1 MEKVITI
8 PKEIIKKGDLVLIP
22 RKEYEEFLRL
32 RKQRE
37 WEEKDTEKAIKI
49 FQREKRQKKLM
60 KIKSLADL
68 DQGTLFKK
76 AYQKLPKQ
84 IKVKAKEKEKIFR
97 EDSFNPILETHR
109 LHGKYRNYWAF
120 SIDKSYRIM
129 FQFLNTTK
137 EKVVF
142 INVGTHDIYK

>member
-1 MEKVITI
+1 MAKLERACIGIIEIPIQKYMEKVITI

-68 DQGTLFKK
+68 D
-76 AYQKLPKQ
+76 
-84 IKVKAKEKEKIFR
+84 
-97 EDSFNPILETHR
+97 
-109 LHGKYRNYWAF
+109 
-120 SIDKSYRIM
+120 
-129 FQFLNTTK
+129 
-137 EKVVF
+137 
-142 INVGTHDIYK
+142 

>member
-68 DQGTLFKK
+68 D
-76 AYQKLPKQ
+76 
-84 IKVKAKEKEKIFR
+84 
-97 EDSFNPILETHR
+97 
-109 LHGKYRNYWAF
+109 
-120 SIDKSYRIM
+120 
-129 FQFLNTTK
+129 
-137 EKVVF
+137 
-142 INVGTHDIYK
+142 